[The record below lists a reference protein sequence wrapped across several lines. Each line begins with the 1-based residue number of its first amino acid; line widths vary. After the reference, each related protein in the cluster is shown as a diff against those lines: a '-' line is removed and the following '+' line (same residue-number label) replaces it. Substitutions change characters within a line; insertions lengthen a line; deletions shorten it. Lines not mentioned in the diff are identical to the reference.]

1 MLRSRVREVRHVLQ
15 CNQSI
20 GRATRH
26 LHRVPE
32 VVHALQRADEAIEGA
47 AAALNEWS
55 MHA

>member
-26 LHRVPE
+26 LHREPE